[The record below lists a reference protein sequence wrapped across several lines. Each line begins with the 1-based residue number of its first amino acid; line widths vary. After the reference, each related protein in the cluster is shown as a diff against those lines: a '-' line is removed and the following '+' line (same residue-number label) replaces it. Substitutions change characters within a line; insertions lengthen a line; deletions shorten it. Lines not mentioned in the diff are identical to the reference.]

1 MLVVL
6 QKRNSVYQFSFWKD
20 KNLEGVKIFVNSEA
34 SGYNVSV
41 EFAKN
46 EIKRL
51 IKNGYK
57 KIEYPHLS
65 E

>member
-20 KNLEGVKIFVNSEA
+20 GNLEGVKIFVNSET
-34 SGYNVSV
+34 SGYDVSV
-41 EFAKN
+41 DFAKN
-46 EIKRL
+46 EMKRL

-57 KIEYPHLS
+57 KFEYPHLS
-65 E
+65 R